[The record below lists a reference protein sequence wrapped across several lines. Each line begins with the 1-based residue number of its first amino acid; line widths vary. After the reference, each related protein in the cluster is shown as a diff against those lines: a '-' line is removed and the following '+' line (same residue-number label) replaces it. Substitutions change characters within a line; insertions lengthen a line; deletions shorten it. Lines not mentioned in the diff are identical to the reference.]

1 MSRAYYVYLMA
12 NRSHTLYVGVTNDLK
27 RRVLEH
33 QTKRAPGFTSQYNIM
48 QLVYY
53 EATSNVRA
61 ALARE
66 KQIKAWRREKKVA
79 LIEATNP
86 TWRDL
91 SAEWADPSPAGSS

>member
-1 MSRAYYVYLMA
+1 MPRTYYVYVLA
-12 NRSHTLYVGVTNDLK
+12 NISRALYVGVTNNLQ

-33 QTKRAPGFTSQYNIM
+33 QAKQTPGFTSEYNITR
-48 QLVYY
+48 LVYY
-53 EATSNVRA
+53 EATADVRA
-61 ALARE
+61 ALTRE

-91 SAEWADPSPAGSS
+91 SAEWTGEP